1 MHGFLHL
8 APMVALLLSQGE
20 PADAPAEPAAAA
32 AAAAQEPAAPPAEP
46 SRDVAPAGAGAA
58 PAPPAPPAPKVPA
71 AAPGGAP
78 ARPPEAERV
87 QVARAALA
95 FLDAL
100 LAGDAAAVAAAC
112 SERFSFDG
120 DVRSGRDEVRRI
132 WRALL
137 AERAPG
143 QRGALLDLELLPAA
157 DAVARLGPPPPRI
170 APLAAARGAWIAV
183 ANVSRRPVV
192 LFLARE
198 GGRWS
203 VAGIE

>member
-32 AAAAQEPAAPPAEP
+32 PAAQEPAVAPDEP
-46 SRDVAPAGAGAA
+46 SAEAAPAGPARPAA
-58 PAPPAPPAPKVPA
+58 PAPVAVEAP
-71 AAPGGAP
+71 AP
-78 ARPPEAERV
+78 ARPAEAERV

-100 LAGDAAAVAAAC
+100 LAGDAAAVTAAC

-120 DVRSGRDEVRRI
+120 DVRAGRDEIRRV

-137 AERAPG
+137 SERDPG

-157 DAVARLGPPPPRI
+157 DAVARLGPPPPRL
-170 APLAAARGAWIAV
+170 APLAAARGTWVAV

-198 GGRWS
+198 GARWS